1 MQRKALKLEK
11 NTVEIQRIAENLL
24 LQLLM
29 YRERKKLSTSNFVSI
44 IIDGSTDSAMAEN
57 EMIYI
62 QTCSSGSLS
71 TNFIYC
77 CQVECGTTSGIID
90 AIQ

>member
-29 YRERKKLSTSNFVSI
+29 YRDRKFQINSVEVTL
-44 IIDGSTDSAMAEN
+44 
-57 EMIYI
+57 
-62 QTCSSGSLS
+62 
-71 TNFIYC
+71 
-77 CQVECGTTSGIID
+77 CQS
-90 AIQ
+90 